1 MIFDSIISMS
11 IHKVEDVE
19 FEYKLVLFIYDKSL
33 PFRQSDI
40 WAP

>member
-19 FEYKLVLFIYDKSL
+19 FEYKLVFLYAKCM
-33 PFRQSDI
+33 
-40 WAP
+40 